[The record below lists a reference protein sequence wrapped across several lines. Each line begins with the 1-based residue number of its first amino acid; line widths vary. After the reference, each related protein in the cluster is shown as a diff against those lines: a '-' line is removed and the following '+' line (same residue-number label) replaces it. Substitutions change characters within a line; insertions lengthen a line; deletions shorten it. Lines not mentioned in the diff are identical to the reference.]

1 MVWHE
6 WGEGPTVVL
15 LHGGYGSWTHWIR
28 NIDALAAD
36 HRVVAA
42 DLPGLGDSAMPPEPF
57 TPWSLARILA
67 DGLAEMRLEP
77 PFHLVGFSF
86 GALLAGP
93 LAVILAGR
101 VATLTLVAA
110 SGLGMR
116 RPPIALKPWR
126 QLDDADERAAVH
138 AENLATLMFS
148 EPSRIDDL
156 AIGLQVHNTARARIK
171 SRPIARTTV
180 LAETLP
186 DVTAPLSAI
195 YGERDAAAMP
205 DVTDRDIQLR
215 ASHPELV
222 FRVIPDAGHWVQ
234 YESPGPFNA
243 ALLGILRERARMP
256 RTHPDNL

>member
-1 MVWHE
+1 MRARGTRRTTPCGTGVMVWHE

-28 NIDALAAD
+28 NIDALAAE

-42 DLPGLGDSAMPPEPF
+42 DLPGLGDSAMPAEPF
-57 TPWSLARILA
+57 TPWSLAGILA
-67 DGLAEMRLEP
+67 DGLDEMRVKP

-126 QLDDADERAAVH
+126 QLDDADQRAAVH
-138 AENLATLMFS
+138 AENLARLMFS
-148 EPSRIDDL
+148 DRTRIDDL
-156 AIGLQVHNTARARIK
+156 AIDLQAHNTARARIK
-171 SRPIARTTV
+171 SPSALSRSANSSARSACPAASQVRATRAPCSADSRAASGKSASPSSARP
-180 LAETLP
+180 
-186 DVTAPLSAI
+186 S
-195 YGERDAAAMP
+195 
-205 DVTDRDIQLR
+205 
-215 ASHPELV
+215 
-222 FRVIPDAGHWVQ
+222 
-234 YESPGPFNA
+234 SPS
-243 ALLGILRERARMP
+243 P
-256 RTHPDNL
+256 RSR